1 MCGSQACPFD
11 PLMLSPHPQDALP
24 PPPHYHAG
32 RLVVHKPDLP
42 PVFGVHEAAVNSQG
56 GGSDGDGGGPRG
68 LSPRSSKHS
77 SGAAL
82 R

>member
-1 MCGSQACPFD
+1 MH
-11 PLMLSPHPQDALP
+11 LMKPVPSILLSSLPQDALP

-56 GGSDGDGGGPRG
+56 GGCSDGDGGGPRG